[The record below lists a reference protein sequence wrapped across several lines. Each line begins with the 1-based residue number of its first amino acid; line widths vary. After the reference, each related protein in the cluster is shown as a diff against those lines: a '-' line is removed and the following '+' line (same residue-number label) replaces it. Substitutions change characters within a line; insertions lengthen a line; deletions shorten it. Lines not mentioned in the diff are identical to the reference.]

1 MFLLSL
7 KLLLDEDSQAKGL
20 LNLLREAGHDVVT
33 VNEVGLTSKP
43 DSVVLD
49 YAREQGRVLLSRNCD
64 DFNNLHNAD
73 PNHPGILVIY
83 QNSDRSKNMNYK
95 TIVKCIANLETSGS
109 SPVNQFIALN
119 PWNY

>member
-1 MFLLSL
+1 MSL

-20 LNLLREAGHDVVT
+20 LNLLREAGHNVVT

-49 YAREQGRVLLSRNCD
+49 YARQQGRILLSRNCD

-95 TIVKCIANLETSGS
+95 TIVRCITNLETSGCS
-109 SPVNQFIALN
+109 LVSQFIALN
-119 PWNY
+119 SWNY